1 MKEFD
6 DYIKPPPYIEKELSD
21 NDPLISKL
29 KLRIQKDLNQI
40 NGVYDSQIS
49 ETFEIKSVEI
59 KNIERKYEN
68 DISVINKKREQD
80 IKEYNTQ
87 ANIHINNLIMSINN
101 PVKINDIKYKKSL
114 YNYIYELIFN

>member
-6 DYIKPPPYIEKELSD
+6 DYIKPPPYIETELSD

-68 DISVINKKREQD
+68 DINVINKKREQD